1 MKKTGLCMLF
11 AALLVCVTGC
21 NTQMEEDIAGDNG
34 YTTEAASTAGEA
46 LLQYDVD
53 FEENR
58 IDIAAYQDTY
68 MDDINAVKESTYD
81 KLDFEACEFASI
93 EGVETVGI
101 YRLYSREIGAEES
114 IEIIKDWLERIGC
127 EDIEL
132 EKELRD
138 ASGQYERN
146 DEQEYPY
153 DYPAVYDHYPE
164 FDSGSGFFI
173 NTNGCYIQMGDDG
186 IYSMSD
192 GSITAYLK
200 TDSLAAMDA
209 LGVNEENI
217 VDQGSV
223 SQKGDDVWELPAGDM
238 SVNDASEIVKKYFEA
253 GTPYQNPEGISVD
266 TPEVAVFTLDDKYG
280 YAFKIRRVYKGVP
293 FAYAEASARVY
304 YTDYEIAEDIKTAYI
319 INDDVA
325 AYTGYIDAE
334 QIEGLIEEQ
343 TEMLCLSDAVSLLND
358 FLADQVMIA
367 VNNAGLVYCTYV
379 DSTGNKIVNPCWQ
392 FDGVNLTNNQSM
404 RLYVNV
410 LSGEIYYYSYVE
422 E

>member
-11 AALLVCVTGC
+11 AALLVCVAGC
-21 NTQMEEDIAGDNG
+21 NTQIEEDIGGDNG
-34 YTTEAASTAGEA
+34 YMTEASAAAGEV

-58 IDIAAYQDTY
+58 INIAAYQDTY
-68 MDDINAVKESTYD
+68 MDDINAIKESAYD

-127 EDIEL
+127 EDIDL

-138 ASGQYERN
+138 ASGKYKRN

-153 DYPAVYDHYPE
+153 DYPKVYDHYPK

-173 NTNGCYIQMGDDG
+173 NTNRCYIQMGNDG

-192 GSITAYLK
+192 GSITSYLK
-200 TDSLAAMDA
+200 IDSLAAMDA
-209 LGVNEENI
+209 LGINEENI
-217 VDQGSV
+217 VDQGPV

-238 SVNDASEIVKKYFEA
+238 SVNDASEIVKNYFEE

-293 FAYAEASARVY
+293 FAYAEAGARIY
-304 YTDYEIAEDIKTAYI
+304 YTDYEIVEDIKTAYI

-343 TEMLCLSDAVSLLND
+343 TEMLCLSDAVFMLND
-358 FLADQVMIA
+358 FLANQVMIA
-367 VNNAGLVYCTYV
+367 VNNVSLVYCTYV
-379 DSTGNKIVNPCWQ
+379 DGAGNKIVNPCWQ